1 MCLIFVMLLS
11 RQETLEYDMLLAVNF
26 RSQCLRQLVCEMI
39 DRVKLETRRV
49 TPVAQDLY
57 YSAAPVIHP
66 ILSHLEILAQVCWSQ
81 LLVLIL

>member
-1 MCLIFVMLLS
+1 
-11 RQETLEYDMLLAVNF
+11 
-26 RSQCLRQLVCEMI
+26 MI